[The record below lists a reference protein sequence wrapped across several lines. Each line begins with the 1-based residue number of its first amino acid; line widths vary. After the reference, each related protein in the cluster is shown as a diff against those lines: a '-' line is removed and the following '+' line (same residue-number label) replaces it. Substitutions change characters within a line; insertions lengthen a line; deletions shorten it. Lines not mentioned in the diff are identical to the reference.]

1 MKTTKEQT
9 ENFARFLLKSRV
21 TGRVYLDRVRI
32 AHLLDIIDDI
42 DELEDML
49 KMKQDDWLEVCEEVD
64 KLEDIIKWQAEMLE
78 RAKTI
83 ASDAIRMHE
92 RPGGGGYFLGF
103 TFLKDLEKGK

>member
-42 DELEDML
+42 DELEAHKNAL
-49 KMKQDDWLEVCEEVD
+49 LAECDWKE
-64 KLEDIIKWQAEMLE
+64 EMLE
-78 RAKTI
+78 RAKEVVKHARLTGRY
-83 ASDAIRMHE
+83 DEVEVLWRE
-92 RPGGGGYFLGF
+92 
-103 TFLKDLEKGK
+103 DLEKGQVK